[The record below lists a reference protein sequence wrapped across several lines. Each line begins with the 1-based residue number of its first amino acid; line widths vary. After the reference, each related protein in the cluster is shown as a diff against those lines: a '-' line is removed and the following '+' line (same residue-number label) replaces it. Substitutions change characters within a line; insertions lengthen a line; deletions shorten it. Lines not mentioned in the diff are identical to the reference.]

1 MNNVSHKAVHIGSR
15 ALRLTLWTGLAL
27 AMFALETAKAQ
38 QDERAVR
45 AAFVFNL
52 IKYVS
57 WPGVKKHLVIGV
69 VDEGSMGPVLKQI
82 LEKKVS
88 DGREISI
95 VIHPSDAELRDCN
108 VVYFSESSPAKIRSL
123 LNHLGGESILTV
135 GESDQF
141 ARAGGMVSLVRSGD
155 QIEIEVNL
163 NAVRNRNL
171 EMSSR
176 LLNLAVIVPGTGGM
190 R

>member
-1 MNNVSHKAVHIGSR
+1 MNRRYHKTLHIRGR
-15 ALRLTLWTGLAL
+15 AIRLAL
-27 AMFALETAKAQ
+27 WIWLALGLFGQETARAQ

-52 IKYVS
+52 TKYVS
-57 WPGVKKHLVIGV
+57 WPGVQKHLVIGV

-108 VVYFSESSPAKIRSL
+108 LVYFSESSPAKIRSL
-123 LNHLGGESILTV
+123 LNRIGSESILTV

-163 NAVRNRNL
+163 KALRERKL
-171 EMSSR
+171 DMSSR
-176 LLNLAVIVPGTGGM
+176 LLNLAVLVPANGGM

>member
-1 MNNVSHKAVHIGSR
+1 VNRRIARRANVRNR
-15 ALRLTLWTGLAL
+15 ALWFTLWTMLVLAVL
-27 AMFALETAKAQ
+27 PATQGRAQ

-52 IKYVS
+52 TKYVS
-57 WPGVKKHLVIGV
+57 WPADKKRLVIGV
-69 VDEGSMGPVLKQI
+69 VDEGSMGSVLKQI

-88 DGREISI
+88 SGREISI
-95 VIHPSDAELRDCN
+95 VVRPSEAELRDCD
-108 VVYFSESSPAKIRSL
+108 VVYFSESSAARIQSY
-123 LNHLGGESILTV
+123 LNRIGSDSILTV

-141 ARAGGMVSLVRSGD
+141 ARAGGTVSLVRSGD

-163 NAVRNRNL
+163 AALRKCKL

-176 LLNLAVIVPGTGGM
+176 LLKLAVIVPGSGGM

>member
-1 MNNVSHKAVHIGSR
+1 MNDWDYKAARVGSR
-15 ALRLTLWTGLAL
+15 ALRLAVLTCFAL
-27 AMFALETAKAQ
+27 AMLTPQTVTAQ

-52 IKYVS
+52 TKYVS
-57 WPGVKKHLVIGV
+57 WPGAKKRLVIGV

-95 VIHPSDAELRDCN
+95 MIHPSEAELRDCN

-123 LNHLGGESILTV
+123 LNRLGGDSILTV

-176 LLNLAVIVPGTGGM
+176 LLNLAVIVPGSGGT

>member
-1 MNNVSHKAVHIGSR
+1 MRVA
-15 ALRLTLWTGLAL
+15 LWTGLAL
-27 AMFALETAKAQ
+27 AVFGQETAKAQ

-45 AAFVFNL
+45 AAYVFNL
-52 IKYVS
+52 TRYVS

-82 LEKKVS
+82 LENKVS

-95 VIHPSDAELRDCN
+95 MIHPSEAELRDCN
-108 VVYFSESSPAKIRSL
+108 LVYFSDSSPAKVRSL
-123 LNHLGGESILTV
+123 LNRIGGDSILTV

-163 NAVRNRNL
+163 NALRNRNL
-171 EMSSR
+171 DMSSR
-176 LLNLAVIVPGTGGM
+176 LLNLAVIVAGSGGM